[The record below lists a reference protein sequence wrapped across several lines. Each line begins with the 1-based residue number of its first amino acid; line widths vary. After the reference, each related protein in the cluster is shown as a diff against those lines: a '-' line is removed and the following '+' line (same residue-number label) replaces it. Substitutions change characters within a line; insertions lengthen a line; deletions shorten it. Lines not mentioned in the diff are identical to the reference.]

1 MTSSP
6 PAPRERRPS
15 VSKNGLCIL
24 QAALGLTDSSGQAS
38 PPIIMAIDF
47 ENTCNIKNGFSKSRD
62 CQLGIATLDTRF
74 LSQPLQRKQK
84 IISTHNYISG
94 SDSYIKRASKKYAF
108 GKSTVIQTSEICRRI
123 SEALPEGRDVILL
136 GHAIRNELE
145 VLHALGSNLGRSV
158 LQIVDTFRV
167 ANEVFEFWAGSLGD
181 LLTRLE
187 CPFDSLHS
195 AGNDANYTLKAAL
208 LLAATGSD
216 NQQAVDQLT
225 QISIPPMVC
234 YSHEKKSKRQKRL
247 EKSKRFKA
255 KSRSLEEQNQI
266 REQRAVK
273 RDEAESL
280 RLPK

>member
-1 MTSSP
+1 MSSLNQGSTTESIISSP

-24 QAALGLTDSSGQAS
+24 QAALGLIDSSGQVS
-38 PPIIMAIDF
+38 PPIIMTIDF
-47 ENTCNIKNGFSKSRD
+47 ENT
-62 CQLGIATLDTRF
+62 
-74 LSQPLQRKQK
+74 
-84 IISTHNYISG
+84 Y
-94 SDSYIKRASKKYAF
+94 
-108 GKSTVIQTSEICRRI
+108 
-123 SEALPEGRDVILL
+123 
-136 GHAIRNELE
+136 
-145 VLHALGSNLGRSV
+145 
-158 LQIVDTFRV
+158 
-167 ANEVFEFWAGSLGD
+167 

-187 CPFDSLHS
+187 CPFDNLHS

-234 YSHEKKSKRQKRL
+234 YGHEKKSKRQKRW

-255 KSRSLEEQNQI
+255 KSRSPEEQNQI
-266 REQRAVK
+266 REQRAAK